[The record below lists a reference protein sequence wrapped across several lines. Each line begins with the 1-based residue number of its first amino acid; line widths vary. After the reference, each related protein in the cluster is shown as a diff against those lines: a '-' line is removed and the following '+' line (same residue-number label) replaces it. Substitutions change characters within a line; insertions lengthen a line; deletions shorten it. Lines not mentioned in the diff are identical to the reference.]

1 MKYHVEITRRAME
14 GLAALPAG
22 IRSDLSDRIA
32 ELAADP
38 LPYGAEPLRDEFAG
52 CRKLRVGDYRI
63 VYAVERES
71 RSVVV
76 LRVGH
81 RHNVYK

>member
-1 MKYHVEITRRAME
+1 MSHRVEVTRRALK

-22 IRSDLSDRIA
+22 IRSDLSGHIA
-32 ELAADP
+32 ALGADP
-38 LPYGAEPLRDEFAG
+38 RPQGSEPLRREFAG
-52 CRKLRVGDYRI
+52 CRKLRVGDYRV
-63 VYAVERES
+63 VYAIERDGHT
-71 RSVVV
+71 VVV